1 MTYEEAIKNIN
12 ALNAVCCQKDFYDTE
27 FENALA
33 LAIKALEKQIPKKP
47 IIREAEDSFG
57 FVKYILCTN
66 CEKAM
71 YAELKKNPYVD
82 LCASKLQ
89 EDEIT
94 TAWIR
99 FSAEVVFPDE
109 SEEIL
114 KIKEAIMKKSAIVK
128 ELYNDNPKNLIF
140 KVFYLKN
147 IQGSLSNLGHVKG
160 LEERENFLP
169 VVEFKF

>member
-1 MTYEEAIKNIN
+1 MHKLRKSN
-12 ALNAVCCQKDFYDTE
+12 VCRTE
-27 FENALA
+27 
-33 LAIKALEKQIPKKP
+33 
-47 IIREAEDSFG
+47 
-57 FVKYILCTN
+57 
-66 CEKAM
+66 
-71 YAELKKNPYVD
+71 KNPYVD

-99 FSAEVVFPDE
+99 FSAEVVFPNENDE
-109 SEEIL
+109 TL

-128 ELYNDNPKNLIF
+128 ELYNNNPKNPIF

-169 VVEFKF
+169 IVEFKF